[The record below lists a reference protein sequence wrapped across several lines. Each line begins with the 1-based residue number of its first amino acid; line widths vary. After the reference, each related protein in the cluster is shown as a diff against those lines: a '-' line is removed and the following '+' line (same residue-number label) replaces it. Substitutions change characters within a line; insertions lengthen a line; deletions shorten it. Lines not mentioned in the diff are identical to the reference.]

1 MLVYELTRML
11 HALHRSLK
19 RERIALKIKWWCW
32 TSIFQIRFES
42 WILRQNNTLENAR
55 RTLLEAESSG
65 LGTMDELQRQR
76 ESLESSRAKV
86 QDTISLTNQA
96 KSVLDVCSSIIGR
109 MLLENEK
116 ESLVQAYLKDL
127 IKDCIVERNK
137 QQSKITITEHK
148 LNHEYNQRL
157 EKTFYS
163 SYMTQTKNWK
173 RKKKRFVQITW
184 RWKERHE
191 LEQKKSSRQRKLKD

>member
-1 MLVYELTRML
+1 M
-11 HALHRSLK
+11 
-19 RERIALKIKWWCW
+19 
-32 TSIFQIRFES
+32 
-42 WILRQNNTLENAR
+42 
-55 RTLLEAESSG
+55 LEAESSG

-127 IKDCIVERNK
+127 IKDCIVEENK
-137 QQSKITITEHK
+137 QQSHKTITE
-148 LNHEYNQRL
+148 
-157 EKTFYS
+157 
-163 SYMTQTKNWK
+163 KN
-173 RKKKRFVQITW
+173 ILLIL
-184 RWKERHE
+184 H
-191 LEQKKSSRQRKLKD
+191 DAN

>member
-1 MLVYELTRML
+1 M
-11 HALHRSLK
+11 
-19 RERIALKIKWWCW
+19 
-32 TSIFQIRFES
+32 
-42 WILRQNNTLENAR
+42 
-55 RTLLEAESSG
+55 LEAESSG

-127 IKDCIVERNK
+127 IKGCIVEENK
-137 QQSKITITEHK
+137 QESHKTITEHK

-157 EKTFYS
+157 EKHSTHP
-163 SYMTQTKNWK
+163 T
-173 RKKKRFVQITW
+173 
-184 RWKERHE
+184 
-191 LEQKKSSRQRKLKD
+191 

>member
-1 MLVYELTRML
+1 MSCFQVLVYELTRMI

-127 IKDCIVERNK
+127 IKDCIVEENK
-137 QQSKITITEHK
+137 QQSKITIT
-148 LNHEYNQRL
+148 

-191 LEQKKSSRQRKLKD
+191 LEQKKLSRQRKLKD

>member
-1 MLVYELTRML
+1 M
-11 HALHRSLK
+11 
-19 RERIALKIKWWCW
+19 
-32 TSIFQIRFES
+32 
-42 WILRQNNTLENAR
+42 
-55 RTLLEAESSG
+55 LEAESSG

-127 IKDCIVERNK
+127 IKGCIVEENK
-137 QQSKITITEHK
+137 Q
-148 LNHEYNQRL
+148 
-157 EKTFYS
+157 
-163 SYMTQTKNWK
+163 
-173 RKKKRFVQITW
+173 
-184 RWKERHE
+184 
-191 LEQKKSSRQRKLKD
+191 

>member
-1 MLVYELTRML
+1 M
-11 HALHRSLK
+11 
-19 RERIALKIKWWCW
+19 
-32 TSIFQIRFES
+32 
-42 WILRQNNTLENAR
+42 
-55 RTLLEAESSG
+55 LEAESSG

-127 IKDCIVERNK
+127 IEDCIVERNK
-137 QQSKITITEHK
+137 QQSHKTIT
-148 LNHEYNQRL
+148 

-173 RKKKRFVQITW
+173 RKKKRFVQIT
-184 RWKERHE
+184 
-191 LEQKKSSRQRKLKD
+191 